1 MAKNIRKRIGASKD
15 EEALYLASPGI
26 SASGINTFLQSPIE
40 FHNSINED
48 TDQTVLGSAIHC
60 NTLQPSLLKE
70 KFSVISRRIEGL
82 MGNYLQLKAEAICNG
97 FDDMAAKEV
106 ARLSSG
112 FKIPLSQ
119 IETTINKPE
128 NGPLRVYYASLL
140 ESKGKFVMD
149 TEEETTVK
157 ACTQALNSHK
167 KFTELLN
174 MSGDH
179 IEVWIE
185 HPIIWTMDGKDGPI
199 LCRSKPDIVVIDH
212 KLKIIYVLDI
222 KTTSKRHSEWN
233 QIIRE
238 RGYHRQLSFYCGAV
252 ERKLWQDSKAG
263 LHKKYTWIGYIAM
276 VETQSRHHQ
285 CKVKVFSDTVLHKAY
300 DECVSAVEDMMWH
313 KENNLWEHTKDYYEG
328 DGTEEVDPYNTN
340 LAP

>member
-1 MAKNIRKRIGASKD
+1 
-15 EEALYLASPGI
+15 
-26 SASGINTFLQSPIE
+26 
-40 FHNSINED
+40 
-48 TDQTVLGSAIHC
+48 
-60 NTLQPSLLKE
+60 
-70 KFSVISRRIEGL
+70 
-82 MGNYLQLKAEAICNG
+82 
-97 FDDMAAKEV
+97 
-106 ARLSSG
+106 
-112 FKIPLSQ
+112 
-119 IETTINKPE
+119 
-128 NGPLRVYYASLL
+128 
-140 ESKGKFVMD
+140 
-149 TEEETTVK
+149 
-157 ACTQALNSHK
+157 
-167 KFTELLN
+167 
-174 MSGDH
+174 
-179 IEVWIE
+179 
-185 HPIIWTMDGKDGPI
+185 MDGKDGPI